1 MKHIQQIQLLQGNK
15 LLVSQFSGEEM
26 EGFSFGTFVRD
37 SSAGVSDMMEAG
49 EELVDV
55 ADSIISSAA
64 QGQGGIR
71 SGSKYSEMKQQ
82 NAADV

>member
-1 MKHIQQIQLLQGNK
+1 M
-15 LLVSQFSGEEM
+15 
-26 EGFSFGTFVRD
+26 RD

-64 QGQGGIR
+64 QGQGGIH
-71 SGSKYSEMKQQ
+71 SGSKYSEMK
-82 NAADV
+82 